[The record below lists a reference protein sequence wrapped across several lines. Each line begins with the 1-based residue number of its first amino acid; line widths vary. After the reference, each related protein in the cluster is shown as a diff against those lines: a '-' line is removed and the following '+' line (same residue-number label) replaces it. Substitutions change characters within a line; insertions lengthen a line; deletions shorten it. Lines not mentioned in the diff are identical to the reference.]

1 MHPHIGLDHLTGY
14 RFQIVKLC
22 GDTNTVVIHYE
33 ETAWPQETEPTRRMA
48 WTEFV
53 DHLIQGH
60 FEILR
65 AITRSDG

>member
-14 RFQIVKLC
+14 RFQIVELC
-22 GDTNTVVIHYE
+22 ADTNTVLISYE
-33 ETAWPQETEPTRRMA
+33 ETAWPQELEPTRRMV

-65 AITRSDG
+65 TINRSDR

>member
-14 RFQIVKLC
+14 RFQIIELSA
-22 GDTNTVVIHYE
+22 DTNTVLLHYE
-33 ETAWPQETEPTRRMA
+33 ETAWPQEVEPTRRMA

-65 AITRSDG
+65 ALAQSDR